1 MCSGHEGRD
10 RIRLEANEVW
20 SKQKLSLKESQ
31 EQAIRNLSQSQLST
45 VTSKASGMGL
55 SGQAGG
61 SAHGHEVGKCHR
73 RGLRAAAGTAVPFQ
87 LRFRQMPLKAF
98 LSLLLLPF
106 PNTSYRSGSWAAL

>member
-20 SKQKLSLKESQ
+20 SKQKLSRKESQ

-45 VTSKASGMGL
+45 VTSKVSGMGL

-61 SAHGHEVGKCHR
+61 SAHGHDVGK
-73 RGLRAAAGTAVPFQ
+73 GLWAAAGKAVPFQ
-87 LRFRQMPLKAF
+87 LRFRQVPLKAF

-106 PNTSYRSGSWAAL
+106 PNPSYRSGSWAAL